1 MQWQRIRQGLER
13 ESLKHAKE
21 AERESQEWE
30 FWKHAAE
37 SDFWRHFQGKFE
49 ALADEERTVVLKTHP
64 DRGLRAYCVYNS
76 DRTAAEAESI
86 RQGVLCLLYRFESGK
101 WSLSDGPN
109 ENFKARYEA
118 LATRAGIRLCPP
130 RDARPLDFWLHSL
143 CLQLRRTDSP
153 TLFARSDTGGII
165 TRSVSRPLP
174 SAAGLRGTRWKRRL
188 WKRTRARQIRGNPS
202 SCHSWIGKAGRY
214 SIGRRIQ
221 EWISI
226 PLTTTSKARPY
237 PTSQRSRNWLML
249 SGLTSKSCQANFP
262 ILSETL

>member
-1 MQWQRIRQGLER
+1 MQWQRIRQRLER
-13 ESLKHAKE
+13 ESLKRAKE

-76 DRTAAEAESI
+76 DRTTAEAESI

-130 RDARPLDFWLHSL
+130 RGARPLDFWLHSL
-143 CLQLRRTDSP
+143 CIQLRRTDSP

-165 TRSVSRPLP
+165 TSVCESSATFSCWLERNALETSSLEENTSPTNQRESFVLPFLDRKGWSILDWATNSGVDFNTASNYLKGKTVPYKSTLKKLADALGVDVQKLP
-174 SAAGLRGTRWKRRL
+174 S
-188 WKRTRARQIRGNPS
+188 
-202 SCHSWIGKAGRY
+202 
-214 SIGRRIQ
+214 
-221 EWISI
+221 
-226 PLTTTSKARPY
+226 
-237 PTSQRSRNWLML
+237 
-249 SGLTSKSCQANFP
+249 
-262 ILSETL
+262 